1 MGEIVTLIALS
12 TFPFSGT
19 LILRLEL
26 SATSR
31 DPLKLPVVVGSKA
44 TATASDCPGWR
55 GCGSVVFPTENA
67 DDPETEILSTVIGE
81 LPEFCTLN
89 VC

>member
-1 MGEIVTLIALS
+1 MLTLTEVA
-12 TFPFSGT
+12 TFPLRGT

-31 DPLKLPVVVGSKA
+31 DALKVPLVVGSNAMA
-44 TATASDCPGWR
+44 TSIDCPGWSDW
-55 GCGSVVFPTENA
+55 GSVVFPTEKA
-67 DDPETEILSTVIGE
+67 EDPETEMLSTVIGE
-81 LPEFCTLN
+81 LPESCTLN